1 MNDVFQFVAGMGM
14 FFIILGIVASIFWIW
29 MLVDCLQNTRLQ
41 PVEKLVWVLVIFFLH
56 IVGALIYFFVGRQ
69 QRVGGL

>member
-1 MNDVFQFVAGMGM
+1 MNDVFQFVAGMGA

-69 QRVGGL
+69 QRVGGI